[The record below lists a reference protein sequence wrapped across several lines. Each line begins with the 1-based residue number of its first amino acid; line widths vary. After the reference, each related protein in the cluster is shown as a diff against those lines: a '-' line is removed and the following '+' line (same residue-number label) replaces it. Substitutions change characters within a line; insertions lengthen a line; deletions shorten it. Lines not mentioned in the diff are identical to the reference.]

1 MNNPLESFETA
12 YNVAS
17 KGRKPLEGVMDA
29 FDEEQK
35 SKREDRTLK
44 TKYSYDTKL
53 EEDKAKYKSM
63 YKSPED
69 EELNQ
74 AKTDYYTAMAG
85 QKSGETLSPAQQIQ
99 KNKSIKEIFGVHNT
113 NRIKRNQLT
122 KAKSSLGRLPTGLI
136 GKVQTE
142 VMKRFDPN
150 NPTMEDWQNVKSVLT
165 DAQLMNVAKTK
176 GAISDREMELFS
188 QAAANDDL
196 ASVARMKP
204 VLDRLGAFLDS
215 EENSLM
221 DSYATSYGED
231 PRDWFQGSEDNTPDV
246 SSTNASDPK
255 SSFLA
260 KAKSRGWV

>member
-1 MNNPLESFETA
+1 MNNPLEAFESA
-12 YNVAS
+12 YNVSS
-17 KGRKPLEGVMDA
+17 KGRKPLQGVLDA
-29 FDEEQK
+29 FDEEQ
-35 SKREDRTLK
+35 SFER
-44 TKYSYDTKL
+44 KYRNDTRL
-53 EEDKAKYKSM
+53 ERDKAMYKSQ
-63 YKSPED
+63 YQSPED

-74 AKTDYYTAMAG
+74 AKTDYYNAMAS
-85 QKSGETLSPAQQIQ
+85 QKEGTTLSPAQAIQ
-99 KNKSIKEIFGVHNT
+99 KNKSIKEIFGVVNS
-113 NRIKRNQLT
+113 NKIKRNQLT
-122 KAKSSLGRLPTGLI
+122 KAKSSLGRIPTGI
-136 GKVQTE
+136 VGKVQTE
-142 VMKRFDPN
+142 LMKRFDPN

-215 EENSLM
+215 EEESLM
-221 DSYATSYGED
+221 DSYTTSYGED
-231 PRDWFQGSEDNTPDV
+231 PREWFQSRADHAPDA
-246 SSTNASDPK
+246 SSTSNESTDPK

>member
-1 MNNPLESFETA
+1 MEIDAFRRFGKFYDSSKDREPLS
-12 YNVAS
+12 
-17 KGRKPLEGVMDA
+17 GVMDA
-29 FDEEQK
+29 FDEDQSMKKKYKYESALEQ
-35 SKREDRTLK
+35 
-44 TKYSYDTKL
+44 
-53 EEDKAKYKSM
+53 DKAKYKSI
-63 YKSPED
+63 YRSPED

-99 KNKSIKEIFGVHNT
+99 KNKSVKEIFGVVNT
-113 NRIKRNQLT
+113 NKIKRNQLT
-122 KAKSSLGRLPTGLI
+122 KAKSSLERLPTGLT
-136 GKVQTE
+136 GKIQTE
-142 VMKRFDPN
+142 LMKRFDPN

-215 EENSLM
+215 EENTLM
-221 DSYATSYGED
+221 DAYTESYGED
-231 PRDWFQGSEDNTPDV
+231 PREWFQPRADSAPDA
-246 SSTNASDPK
+246 SSTSNEPTDHK